1 MLLVRSSARPDK
13 SLRSATCVTMA
24 AMSFDKHL
32 RRFFPDGEHEDVV
45 PERAVIDDVLP
56 GFRVR
61 RIAPDDPAEPWI
73 YVTNGAARGAAPGEA
88 GAEYMLAAPA
98 EDPVLVEMLAALAG
112 ATADPRQRL
121 GVGSVIALGRPWI
134 AGAPAEH
141 LLVAPPYPFGAG
153 VEVCSTGERDVV
165 VLWLLPISAAEARFV
180 RAQGYDAFEELMRRD
195 AFNIADPMRASLV

>member
-1 MLLVRSSARPDK
+1 MLLVPSSAWLDK
-13 SLRSATCVTMA
+13 SLRSAACVTMA
-24 AMSFDKHL
+24 AMTFDEHL

-45 PERAVIDDVLP
+45 PERAGVREMLP

-73 YVTNGAARGAAPGEA
+73 YVTNGAARAAAPGED
-88 GAEYMLAAPA
+88 GAEYVLVAPA
-98 EDPVLVEMLAALAG
+98 EDPVLVELLAALASVN
-112 ATADPRQRL
+112 ADPGKRL

-153 VEVCSTGERDVV
+153 VERCSTEERDVV
-165 VLWLLPISAAEARFV
+165 VLWLLPITAAEARFV
-180 RAQGYDAFEELMRRD
+180 RAQGYDAFEALMRGD
-195 AFNIADPMRASLV
+195 AFNVADPARASLV